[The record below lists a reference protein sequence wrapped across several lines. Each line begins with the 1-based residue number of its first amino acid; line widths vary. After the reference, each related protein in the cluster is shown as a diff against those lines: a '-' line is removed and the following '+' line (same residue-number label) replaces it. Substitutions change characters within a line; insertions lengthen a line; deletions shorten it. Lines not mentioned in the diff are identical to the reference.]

1 MEYIIGSSLLNL
13 KNNRDI
19 DYLELSNKEIEY
31 KWLIENEKQKLVISQ
46 QQLFKRLHFIE
57 TLNPYQVFNYQYD
70 KKIIGQGFPIEY
82 NLLDY
87 REKLIELIDYVFE
100 NNLLNT
106 NKFVSLNGNCSKKI
120 YHIAYNIFILEN
132 NSVELNQEQK
142 EIIQKIHDIEMPVSY
157 IDELKEK
164 FYKIKNN
171 GKEMVKKQSLIE
183 VWNKMKNESKVEE
196 VKE

>member
-1 MEYIIGSSLLNL
+1 MEYIIGSNLLSL

-19 DYLELSNKEIEY
+19 DYLELSDKEREY

-46 QQLFKRLHFIE
+46 QQLFKRLHFVESFNEKQI
-57 TLNPYQVFNYQYD
+57 FNYQYD

-82 NLLDY
+82 NLLNY

-120 YHIAYNIFILEN
+120 YHIAYNVFILEN

-142 EIIQKIHDIEMPVSY
+142 EIIQKIHDIEMPISY

-171 GKEMVKKQSLIE
+171 GKEIKEKKSLIE
-183 VWNKMKNESKVEE
+183 VWNKIKNERKVEE